1 MHGRI
6 QLVSTITHGEYTD
19 LACNHPLSIHRYLH
33 TTYVVYGYSSTGIA
47 LPTVV
52 AYPVLQGLH
61 TYGMYVLCMDTS
73 CYPLW
78 VHHVT
83 TLFVPLHHIVM
94 YHLSSVCNLWM
105 QPLVVLHPYI
115 MQCMDDG
122 HSTYACIDP

>member
-6 QLVSTITHGEYTD
+6 QLVSTITHGEYSY
-19 LACNHPLSIHRYLH
+19 LACNHPVRY
-33 TTYVVYGYSSTGIA
+33 TDTYTLRMWDTGIAVPAIA

-83 TLFVPLHHIVM
+83 TLFAPLHHIVM

-105 QPLVVLHPYI
+105 QSLVVPLPLHHA
-115 MQCMDDG
+115 MHGCRV
-122 HSTYACIDP
+122 